1 MSLVSIGFHMREFSR
16 PDSFVRPPSA
26 SPGDDVAVIAPAS
39 GLAAV
44 YPEVL
49 ELAVER
55 LERQFGL
62 NPVIYSTAER
72 SPEYLSAH
80 PEERAEDV
88 HDAFR
93 DPDVRAVFATIGGA
107 DQIRI
112 LKHLDPDIL
121 RANPTR
127 FFGTSDNTCLASYLW
142 GCGVVSYY
150 GGTLLT
156 DVAAPGSLPEYTER
170 YLRRALF
177 DETLGRVD
185 PAEQWTDDP
194 VDWAS
199 DDYAETDP
207 VFETTPGRQWDTP
220 RDDAVEGRLW
230 GGCLSVLQA
239 LLAGSRAVPS
249 PDAIDGDVLAVETSE
264 EMPSSDIVDLLLS
277 CLGERGLLERFD
289 AVLVGRPQ
297 TRTHEHDP
305 GTEAR
310 RTYREQQR
318 ATVRAVVR
326 RYNPEAVVVCGLD
339 FGHTSPVAPLPIGD
353 CVSVDPAVE
362 SVVFPESC

>member
-1 MSLVSIGFHMREFSR
+1 MREFSR
-16 PDSFVRPPSA
+16 PDSFVRPPPA

-44 YPEVL
+44 YPEIL

-62 NPVIYSTAER
+62 NPVVYPTVER

-88 HDAFR
+88 H
-93 DPDVRAVFATIGGA
+93 
-107 DQIRI
+107 
-112 LKHLDPDIL
+112 
-121 RANPTR
+121 
-127 FFGTSDNTCLASYLW
+127 
-142 GCGVVSYY
+142 
-150 GGTLLT
+150 
-156 DVAAPGSLPEYTER
+156 
-170 YLRRALF
+170 
-177 DETLGRVD
+177 
-185 PAEQWTDDP
+185 
-194 VDWAS
+194 
-199 DDYAETDP
+199 
-207 VFETTPGRQWDTP
+207 
-220 RDDAVEGRLW
+220 
-230 GGCLSVLQA
+230 
-239 LLAGSRAVPS
+239 
-249 PDAIDGDVLAVETSE
+249 
-264 EMPSSDIVDLLLS
+264 
-277 CLGERGLLERFD
+277 ERFD

-305 GTEAR
+305 GTGAR
-310 RTYREQQR
+310 QTYREQQR

-353 CVSVDPAVE
+353 RVSVDPAAG